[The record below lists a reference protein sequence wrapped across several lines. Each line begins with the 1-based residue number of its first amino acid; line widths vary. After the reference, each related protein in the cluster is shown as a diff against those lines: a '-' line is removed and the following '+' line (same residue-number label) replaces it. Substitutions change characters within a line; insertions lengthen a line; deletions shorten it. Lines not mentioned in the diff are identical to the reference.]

1 MKNSIKSIATA
12 IQENTKPLL
21 DQWEKDMFA
30 FMGNSIAKR
39 QERLQ
44 LCEDAIK
51 AVLPQNVYNEHCLE
65 EKLNYKTDKYEIK
78 FTAKNWIQTFRSQR
92 REYADLSEY
101 IPSQIEEIKK
111 SDPQLANS
119 LKIES
124 YGRREDGECAFFVN
138 LKKASDYQTVIQ
150 DMFIK
155 SVGMTNFEKFKYDY
169 SKDKANYKAYLA
181 KQAKNK
187 LLKIEVAVEKKLKA
201 DIENIADVK
210 EKYINIGKD
219 GQVEGLWTITLKDGS
234 TKNFSF
240 ESIYAGGYN
249 IQCLHLRTIY
259 RYK

>member
-30 FMGNSIAKR
+30 FMGSNINKR
-39 QERLQ
+39 KERLQ

-51 AVLPQNVYNEHCLE
+51 TVLPQDVYNKHCLE
-65 EKLNYKTDKYEIK
+65 EKTNYKTDKKEIK
-78 FTAKNWIQTFRSQR
+78 FTAKNWNQTGRSQW

-101 IPSQIEEIKK
+101 ITSQIEEIKK
-111 SDPQLANS
+111 SDLKLANS
-119 LKIES
+119 LKSES
-124 YGRREDGECAFFVN
+124 YGRGEDGELAPFVN
-138 LKKASDYQTVIQ
+138 LKKASDYQTVIHTL
-150 DMFIK
+150 FIE
-155 SVGMTNFEKFKYDY
+155 SVGMTNFEKFRYDY

-210 EKYINIGKD
+210 EKYIKIGKD